1 MKKYGKYGKNKIAMV
16 VHAGSGNHGCEAI
29 VDSLTRMLV
38 GQDDTVGR
46 ITLMTNSAQEDERY
60 LPDEVKN
67 HLDIVEEQHMDRHL
81 VTHILYYAYRLL
93 THDRESFLRYRFRAV
108 SGRGRKPRAAI
119 SIGGDTYCYSYM
131 VEDNG
136 LTNHML
142 VRQGTKTILLGCS
155 VEPDLLD
162 AKTPQGRALIE
173 DMNRYSKILARESI
187 TYEALLSAGIPKEKV
202 LLCPDPAFTL
212 PVEEGP
218 LPEGFES
225 GNTVGINLS
234 PLVEDYAKD
243 KDIALSCCEAL
254 ICHILKNTDMKVAL
268 IPHVVWERSNDMIP
282 LRKLYDKIR
291 TDTEYDLTPEM
302 TGRVLLVEDMR
313 AERLKGVIA
322 NCRFFIGARTHAT
335 IAAYSTLVPTLV
347 IGYSVKARGIAR
359 DLFGTE
365 DGYTIPVQS
374 LQDPAQLISAFRFIY
389 ENEDQ
394 IRYQLAGA
402 VARARQLALENAGE
416 VLKLLEE

>member
-1 MKKYGKYGKNKIAMV
+1 MKKYGKNKIAMV

-29 VDSLTRMLV
+29 VDSLTRMLTE
-38 GQDDTVGR
+38 QDDQLGK
-46 ITLMTNSAQEDERY
+46 ITLMTNSADEDERY
-60 LPDEVKN
+60 LPDEVKQ
-67 HLDIVEEQHMDRHL
+67 HLDIIEEQHIDRHF
-81 VTHILYYAYRLL
+81 VTHVLYYAWRML
-93 THDRESFLRYRFRAV
+93 TRDRESFLRYRFRAV
-108 SGRGRKPRAAI
+108 SGRRNRPKVAI

-131 VEDNG
+131 VEDNE

-155 VEPDLLD
+155 IEPELLNP
-162 AKTPQGRALIE
+162 ATPSGRALIE
-173 DMNRYSKILARESI
+173 DMNRYSRILARESI
-187 TYEALLSAGIPKEKV
+187 TFEALLNAGIPKEKV

-212 PVEEGP
+212 PVEETA

-254 ICHILKNTDMKVAL
+254 ICHILKNTSMKVAL
-268 IPHVVWERSNDMIP
+268 IPHVVWDRSNDMIP
-282 LRKLYDKIR
+282 LQKLCEKIR
-291 TDTEYDLTPEM
+291 TDTEHDLTPEM
-302 TGRVLLVEDMR
+302 KARVLLIEDMR

-322 NCRFFIGARTHAT
+322 NCRFFVGARTHAT

-374 LQDPAQLISAFRFIY
+374 LQDPQQLIGAFRFIY

-394 IRYQLAGA
+394 IRYQLAGS
-402 VARARQLALENAGE
+402 VARARQLALENAKE
-416 VLKLLEE
+416 VLKLLQE